1 MENELRKWVLELRSN
16 GLIVTRLATRARALQ
31 IAPKYNF
38 PNFKASAGWCT
49 RFMNR
54 SRLTLRQKVHI
65 AQKLPKDVDDK
76 VQKFFAFVIK
86 ERKRFDFALENI
98 INMDETPMYFDMP
111 GNTTVDKV
119 ASKTVSVK
127 TTGHERQHF
136 TVVLACQANGKKI
149 RPLVIFKRKNI
160 PKETFPPG
168 VVVKVHPKGWMD
180 KALIK
185 VWLDEVF
192 MRRPSGLLKP
202 RSLLVWD
209 MFRAHCCDSVT
220 EKLKEYRTRQAVI
233 PGGCTSVLQ
242 PLDVSINK
250 PFKTYLRKLWN
261 TWMVSGEKEFTKSGA
276 MKRPGLS
283 LVVQWV
289 KEAWESISE
298 DIIIKSFKKCGI
310 SNAMD
315 GTEDDILYEDLMASS
330 TALADRIDPQ
340 DETNDDDELNDYYD
354 YGVDDLVSDE
364 QMRQLFES
372 DNETQEFG
380 GFESD

>member
-1 MENELRKWVLELRSN
+1 
-16 GLIVTRLATRARALQ
+16 
-31 IAPKYNF
+31 
-38 PNFKASAGWCT
+38 
-49 RFMNR
+49 
-54 SRLTLRQKVHI
+54 
-65 AQKLPKDVDDK
+65 
-76 VQKFFAFVIK
+76 
-86 ERKRFDFALENI
+86 
-98 INMDETPMYFDMP
+98 MDE
-111 GNTTVDKV
+111 
-119 ASKTVSVK
+119 
-127 TTGHERQHF
+127 
-136 TVVLACQANGKKI
+136 
-149 RPLVIFKRKNI
+149 
-160 PKETFPPG
+160 
-168 VVVKVHPKGWMD
+168 
-180 KALIK
+180 ALIK

-192 MRRPSGLLKP
+192 MRRPGGLLKP

-209 MFRAHCCDSVT
+209 MFRAHCCDSVK

-261 TWMVSGEKEFTKSGA
+261 TWMVSDEKEFTKSGA

-310 SNAMD
+310 SNAMN

-330 TALADRIDPQ
+330 TALADCIDPQ
-340 DETNDDDELNDYYD
+340 DETNDDDDEQNDYYD